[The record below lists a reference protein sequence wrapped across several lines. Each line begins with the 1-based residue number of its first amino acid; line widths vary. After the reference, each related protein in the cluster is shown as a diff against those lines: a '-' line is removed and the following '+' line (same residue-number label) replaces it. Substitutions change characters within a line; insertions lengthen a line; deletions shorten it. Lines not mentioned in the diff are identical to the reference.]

1 MKKMFPNRN
10 RELEDEMNAYLTAVV
25 KSGLVYRQGV
35 REYLDG
41 NEKAFEERL
50 RELNALE
57 QEADDRLRQVKYK
70 LYAYNLIPDASGD
83 ILELADSLDNL
94 VDTAKHTLEHLSIER
109 PVFPDFAIR
118 PFLELTELSS
128 QAADEL
134 LMGVRN
140 FFGNTGTV
148 EDFVTKVNFY
158 ENEADKRE
166 EAIARMVFQSEEIV
180 RLSHKMHLRYFIQQV
195 AAISDIAEDVALKL
209 SVFQL
214 KRKL

>member
-1 MKKMFPNRN
+1 MKKIFPNRN
-10 RELEDEMNAYLTAVV
+10 RELEDEVNAYLTAVV
-25 KSGLVYRQGV
+25 KSGLIYRRGV
-35 REYLDG
+35 RDYLNGD
-41 NEKAFEERL
+41 ETAFEGRL
-50 RELNALE
+50 LEMNAIE

-83 ILELADSLDNL
+83 ILELADSLDDL

-109 PVFPDFAIR
+109 PVFPDFVMQ

-134 LMGVRN
+134 LNGVRS
-140 FFGNTGTV
+140 FFGNTGLV

-158 ENEADKRE
+158 ENETDKKE
-166 EAIARMVFQSEEIV
+166 EVIARMVFQSEAIT
-180 RLSHKMHLRYFIQQV
+180 RLSHKVHLRYFIQQV